1 MGVPVDVPANAGR
14 CTGVRTRDPGRPGRM
29 GVTERVRSTLGRARR
44 AAHREA
50 EAYRHGAERPLA
62 PYVGT
67 MVTYGGSVALLA
79 GVGAVAGARLPE
91 TVSPWDVTLLG
102 VATYKVSRLVAKDT
116 VTAPLRAPFTEFQG
130 PQGEAEPAEQ
140 VRGRGLRHA
149 VGELVSCP
157 FCLAQWVATG
167 FAAGLVF
174 APQATRVVAATFT
187 AVAASDMLQNAYAL
201 LQQKATGKGT
211 YEPRPVEVR
220 FDGVTNREPDLNE
233 GLPDR

>member
-1 MGVPVDVPANAGR
+1 
-14 CTGVRTRDPGRPGRM
+14 M
-29 GVTERVRSTLGRARR
+29 GVTDRVRSTLGRARH

-62 PYVGT
+62 PYLGT
-67 MVTYGGSVALLA
+67 MVTYGASVAVLA
-79 GVGAVAGARLPE
+79 AAGAAAGARLPE

-102 VATYKVSRLVAKDT
+102 VATYKVSRLMAKDA

-130 PQGEAEPAEQ
+130 PQGEAELAEQ

-167 FAAGLVF
+167 FAAGLVL
-174 APQATRVVAATFT
+174 APRATRTVAATFT
-187 AVAASDMLQNAYAL
+187 AVAVSDVLQNVYAL

-220 FDGVTNREPDLNE
+220 FDGVTNREPE
-233 GLPDR
+233 AGEEPPGR